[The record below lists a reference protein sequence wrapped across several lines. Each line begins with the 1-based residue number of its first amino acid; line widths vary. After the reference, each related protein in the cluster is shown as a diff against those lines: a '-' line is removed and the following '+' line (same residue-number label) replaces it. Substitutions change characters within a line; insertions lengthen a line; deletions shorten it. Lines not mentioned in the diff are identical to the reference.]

1 MADFY
6 TVSQISAYIKNI
18 FARDF
23 VLSRIVIRGEVSNCK
38 YHPSGHVYFTLK
50 DSGAQI
56 SCVMFARDRE
66 RLGFKLNDGQQID
79 ASGQVNIYEKG
90 GSYQLYVRDCRL
102 AGAGELYEKYL
113 KLKEELSEMGMF
125 DPMYKKPIPAYVKS
139 IGIVTA
145 STGAAIRDIENIS
158 RRRNPYV
165 RLVLYPALVQG
176 EGAKES
182 IAEGIGCLDK
192 LGLDVIIVGRGGGS
206 IEDLWAFN
214 EKIVAQAI
222 FDAETPIISAV
233 GHQTDFTI
241 ADFVADL
248 RAETPSGAA
257 ELATYEFDELEKELD
272 SFEQAMMSALNH
284 KLMLKRHR
292 LEALNE
298 RLMRLSP
305 GNRLQYKRERLNTL
319 ITRLQSKMELDIAQA
334 NTRLEAD
341 ERALY
346 DAMKQSMLKA
356 RDRLKDLAHGL
367 ELSSPLRKISGGCA
381 YLESE
386 AGTAVKS
393 VKDLRAGET
402 LTAYISD
409 GIIRAEVISAEGA
422 GNG

>member
-298 RLMRLSP
+298 RLM
-305 GNRLQYKRERLNTL
+305 
-319 ITRLQSKMELDIAQA
+319 
-334 NTRLEAD
+334 
-341 ERALY
+341 
-346 DAMKQSMLKA
+346 
-356 RDRLKDLAHGL
+356 
-367 ELSSPLRKISGGCA
+367 
-381 YLESE
+381 
-386 AGTAVKS
+386 
-393 VKDLRAGET
+393 
-402 LTAYISD
+402 
-409 GIIRAEVISAEGA
+409 
-422 GNG
+422 